1 MNASGLDRRRF
12 LALGSLGAAAV
23 VGRPAFGGRPVFAGP
38 PAGVSPAAG
47 SASSPEVAA
56 QGESPHA
63 GAGVEPEA
71 GPVRMT
77 GDGLGL
83 TPAETA
89 ALWTRLATDGRI
101 ERDSYSNGGAVAALE
116 AHFADVLGKER
127 AVFLPTGTLANHLA
141 VRTLAGGT
149 GRAIVQAESHLFN
162 DSGDCVQT
170 LSGITLMPL
179 GPGRAGFRLDEVRE
193 VIARTAG
200 GRVSRPVSV
209 ISIETPVRRRY
220 GETFDQAEL
229 DRITAFAKR
238 EGIGLHLDG
247 ARIFLQSAATGRSAA
262 DYARPFDTVYVS
274 LYKYFNSVSGAV
286 LAGPRALLDE
296 LYHVRRMFGAG
307 LPGAW
312 PFAALARHYAPGF
325 TDRFR
330 QALAVSEAFIEHLGR
345 HEAFGVERI
354 PAGTNLFT
362 LRVAQADGAAFR
374 ARLRRRGIHLGAP
387 RGFRRGDSDGGG
399 PGHARFLVAVNET
412 WNRTSGVALAETF
425 IGALRA

>member
-1 MNASGLDRRRF
+1 MTATGLDRRRF

-23 VGRPAFGGRPVFAGP
+23 VGPAVVGRPAAAGP
-38 PAGVSPAAG
+38 AVQAA
-47 SASSPEVAA
+47 E
-56 QGESPHA
+56 GERSGTA
-63 GAGVEPEA
+63 GAGASPGT

-89 ALWTRLATDGRI
+89 ALWTRLAADGGI
-101 ERDSYSNGGAVAALE
+101 ERDSYSNGGDVAALE
-116 AHFADVLGKER
+116 AHFAEVLGKER

-170 LSGITLMPL
+170 LSGMTLMPL

-200 GRVSRPVSV
+200 GRVARPVSV
-209 ISIETPVRRRY
+209 ISIETPVRRCY

-229 DRITAFAKR
+229 DRVTTFARR
-238 EGIGLHLDG
+238 EGIRLHLDG
-247 ARIFLQSAATGRSAA
+247 ARIFLQSAATGRSVA

-274 LYKYFNSVSGAV
+274 LYKYFNSVSGAI

-312 PFAALARHYAPGF
+312 PFAALARHYVPGF

-330 QALAVSEAFIEHLGR
+330 QALAVSEAFIERLGR
-345 HEAFGVERI
+345 HEAFEVERF
-354 PAGTNLFT
+354 PAGTNLFR
-362 LRVAQADGAAFR
+362 LRVAQADAAGFR
-374 ARLRRRGIHLGAP
+374 ARLGRRGIHLGAP

-399 PGHARFLVAVNET
+399 PGEARLLVAVNET
-412 WNRTSGVALAETF
+412 WNRTSADALAGAF